1 VLDRLAGRPASE
13 VAEAFIALWRLVLE
27 RSNFG
32 AGCAIVAVTV
42 AADSPVLIERAAE
55 VFRTWR
61 THLTELLTKGGIRSD
76 RALAVAATLIA
87 ACEGAVIL
95 SRAEHTFGP
104 FDLVASEQLD
114 TVRRA
119 MIAGVGPG
127 G

>member
-1 VLDRLAGRPASE
+1 MLDRLAGRPASE

-42 AADSPVLIERAAE
+42 AADSPVMIERAE
-55 VFRTWR
+55 VFPTWR

-95 SRAEHTFGP
+95 SRAERTFGP

>member
-1 VLDRLAGRPASE
+1 MLDRLAGRPASE
-13 VAEAFIALWRLVLE
+13 VAEAFIALWRLALE

-42 AADSPVLIERAAE
+42 AADSPVMIERAE
-55 VFRTWR
+55 VFPTWR

-76 RALAVAATLIA
+76 RALAVAAPLIA

-95 SRAEHTFGP
+95 SRAERTFGP